1 MDYIIS
7 CSQCKPTEEQRQLK
21 LQHYETK
28 ARLKGHRLIAG
39 VDEVGR
45 GPLAGP
51 VVAAAVIL
59 PDKPHLPDI
68 DDSKKL
74 TANKRRKLFSQIRQQ
89 ALSIGVAAINERI
102 IDKIN
107 ILEATRLAMYR
118 AISHLDPAP
127 DYLLLDAISLPE
139 LTLSHQAITRGDSLS
154 ISIAAASIMA
164 KVIRDELMCKLAE
177 RYPQYCFDKHKGY
190 GTAIHLVALQKHG
203 PCPIHRLSFNPNN
216 SGFIHS
222 KTISN

>member
-1 MDYIIS
+1 MS
-7 CSQCKPTEEQRQLK
+7 SPQCKPTEEQRQLK
-21 LQHYETK
+21 LQHYETQ
-28 ARLKGHRLIAG
+28 ARLKGYRLIAG

-59 PDKPHLPDI
+59 PEKPHLPGI

-74 TANKRRKLFSQIRQQ
+74 TAKKRQKLFIQIRRQ
-89 ALSIGVAAINERI
+89 ALGIGVAAINESI

-127 DYLLLDAISLPE
+127 DHLLLDAISLPE
-139 LTLSHQAITRGDSLS
+139 LTLSYQAITRGDSLS
-154 ISIAAASIMA
+154 VSIAAASIMA
-164 KVIRDELMCKLAE
+164 KVIRDELMCRLSE
-177 RYPQYCFDKHKGY
+177 RYPQYSFEKHKGY
-190 GTAIHLVALQKHG
+190 GTSAHLAALQEHG
-203 PCPIHRLSFNPNN
+203 PSPIHRLSFK
-216 SGFIHS
+216 G
-222 KTISN
+222 TT